1 MLDFMEVLLELSLR
15 GNPQGL
21 AWQSINNKIESLDSV
36 ELLESLKNSVN
47 SHCDSVVFLK
57 N

>member
-1 MLDFMEVLLELSLR
+1 MEVLLELSLR